1 MIEVLEAD
9 SRGNCTGLPKIAMPE
24 FSFFLGVDP
33 GWTGK
38 PRTAM
43 RLAKYFMLDTGYA
56 FEIGRFSGNGTA
68 LQD

>member
-1 MIEVLEAD
+1 
-9 SRGNCTGLPKIAMPE
+9 MPE